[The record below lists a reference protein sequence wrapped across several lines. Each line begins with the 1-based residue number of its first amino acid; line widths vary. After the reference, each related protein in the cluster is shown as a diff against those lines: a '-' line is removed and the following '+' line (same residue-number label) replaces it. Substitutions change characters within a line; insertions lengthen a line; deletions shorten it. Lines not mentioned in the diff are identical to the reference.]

1 MSHNTK
7 LRHIIFSYGSNM
19 LDKELNKYCADIKPP
34 STSHNHPIHHH
45 QENHY
50 EVLDIG
56 ILSKYKFAYRNMCI
70 PANHLNSIPMV
81 TTAKAT
87 IIPDN
92 GAKVYGTITRVSPE
106 LFNLIVTKEGV
117 RDSPK
122 KSHYK
127 MKTLKVRSATQNKT
141 YTATTFIMINPVTPT
156 KTHTRTHTNICH
168 YKLYKQPTIEYR
180 KKIVNAAKWYK
191 FPTQYINDY
200 LIKHK

>member
-1 MSHNTK
+1 MNDNTK
-7 LRHIIFSYGSNM
+7 LSHIIFSYGSNM
-19 LDKELNKYCADIKPP
+19 LNKELNKYCAHIPQ
-34 STSHNHPIHHH
+34 STHHNNSTPHNK
-45 QENHY
+45 ENHY

-92 GAKVYGTITRVSPE
+92 RAKVYGIITRVSPE

-122 KSHYK
+122 NSHYK

-141 YTATTFIMINPVTPT
+141 YTATTFIMINPVTT
-156 KTHTRTHTNICH
+156 TRTQAPTNICH
-168 YKLYKQPTIEYR
+168 YKLSKQPTVEYR
-180 KKIVNAAKWYK
+180 KKIVDAAKWYR

-200 LIKHK
+200 LIKHN

>member
-1 MSHNTK
+1 MNDDTK
-7 LRHIIFSYGSNM
+7 LSHIIFSYGSNM
-19 LDKELNKYCADIKPP
+19 LNKELNKYCADINTK
-34 STSHNHPIHHH
+34 STRHNDPTRHK

-70 PANHLNSIPMV
+70 PANHLNSIPIV

-92 GAKVYGTITRVSPE
+92 RAKVYGTITRVSPE

-122 KSHYK
+122 YSHYK

-141 YTATTFIMINPVTPT
+141 YTATTFIMTNPVTT
-156 KTHTRTHTNICH
+156 TRTQTPTNICH
-168 YKLYKQPTIEYR
+168 YKLSKQPTIEYR
-180 KKIVNAAKWYK
+180 KKIVDAAKWYR
-191 FPTQYINDY
+191 FPIQYINDY
-200 LIKHK
+200 LIKHN

>member
-1 MSHNTK
+1 
-7 LRHIIFSYGSNM
+7 M

-34 STSHNHPIHHH
+34 STPHNK
-45 QENHY
+45 ENHY

-70 PANHLNSIPMV
+70 PTDHLNSIPMV

-92 GAKVYGTITRVSPE
+92 SAKVYGTITRVSPE

-117 RDSPK
+117 RDSHK

-156 KTHTRTHTNICH
+156 KTHTHTPTNICH
-168 YKLYKQPTIEYR
+168 YKLSKQPTVEYR
-180 KKIVNAAKWYK
+180 KKIVNAAKWYR
-191 FPTQYINDY
+191 FPAQYINDY
-200 LIKHK
+200 LIKHN

>member
-1 MSHNTK
+1 MNDNTK
-7 LRHIIFSYGSNM
+7 LSHIIFSYGSNM
-19 LDKELNKYCADIKPP
+19 LNKELNKYCAHIPQ
-34 STSHNHPIHHH
+34 STHHNHSTPHNK
-45 QENHY
+45 ENHY

-92 GAKVYGTITRVSPE
+92 RAKVYGIITRVSPE

-122 KSHYK
+122 NSHYK

-141 YTATTFIMINPVTPT
+141 YTATTFIMINPVTT
-156 KTHTRTHTNICH
+156 TRTQAPTNICH
-168 YKLYKQPTIEYR
+168 YKLSKQPTVEYR
-180 KKIVNAAKWYK
+180 KKIVDAAKWYR

-200 LIKHK
+200 LIKHN